1 LEEDKMPFTN
11 TGSVGNGKLTK
22 KIKFS
27 VLKMAHGDNAYV
39 KEIAP
44 KIDKQI
50 SLKMGG
56 PLEK

>member
-1 LEEDKMPFTN
+1 MPFTN